1 MEFFNELRGNWFGRF
16 VLILWIVFCI
26 HIIFNNIY
34 EYGYFEING
43 ELVEIEGKCINKY
56 ISYSRNITTIS
67 KYVSI
72 SNKTI
77 YNVIFETEHGNFEII
92 SRDVY
97 NNINIDDICKLEVKI
112 LLENDK
118 LIDCYIRS
126 IKYESMMEI
135 KL

>member
-26 HIIFNNIY
+26 LIINNIY

-67 KYVSI
+67 KYASI

-77 YNVIFETEHGNFEII
+77 YKLIFETEYGKFEIM
-92 SRDVY
+92 SKEAY

-126 IKYESMMEI
+126 IKY
-135 KL
+135 KGD